1 MAERHQMSCSDSTFH
16 LTSEKGYRLQGFKNC
31 PKRKTTNNP
40 NLDKDSIIIRNFL
53 FDKCI
58 VIFLVDSLR
67 SVKI

>member
-16 LTSEKGYRLQGFKNC
+16 LTSEKGHRLQGFKNC

-58 VIFLVDSLR
+58 
-67 SVKI
+67 